1 MPMNK
6 KRTVRYIFVLIL
18 LTIIFTPLHIHCD
31 TIACDHCQN
40 TITYDPNNIVCEGQ
54 FITCDVCKNSTFV
67 LGNKHDYFVDSETPA
82 TCQDEGTVVELCRYC
97 QHRKQTNTPK
107 INHTW
112 NNIGTTQATCTSAG
126 IKQEECTQCG
136 QFRNSPIPEL
146 GHDFVETV
154 IKNPTCSENGLTR
167 KACTRCNESSD
178 ITTNALGHNLSNW
191 KTTKEP
197 TCTSSGEE
205 TRMCTRCNS
214 LETRALNSLGHSFTN
229 WNTSKSATC
238 TAQGEETR
246 TCTRCN
252 NKETRAI
259 NELGHNYTNWKITKK
274 VTCIEDGKEIR
285 TCSRCN
291 KEENKTIKALNHDFS
306 GWKVINEPT
315 CIDDGKEIRTCL
327 RCNKEEGNSI
337 KALGHEMT
345 NMELKKEP
353 TCIDKGYKQALC
365 KRCNKEVKE
374 DINPL
379 GHNYL
384 EFVVIKEPSL
394 NQKGYKEKKCTR
406 CNNIL
411 REEIPALTFKEYAK
425 EHPAT
430 VALTSVAIVGV
441 STASIYFFLTKKV
454 AKAGVKVVGKS
465 LVARTSRQL
474 LRELEIKTIDLIA
487 TENEYS
493 KSLSEKLKKM
503 PMIKFNFDD
512 FDNYQELIE
521 EHDPDLIIYE
531 LSNTNIN
538 ELNEFEDVKVLVI
551 GLKEIIDKHIDELNQ
566 LKKDKI
572 IANYSTYDKNTTTTI
587 LLPLYKPE
595 LDIDNSLEG
604 LSLVLSVFG
613 LEWAANILDLL
624 SSGKEIHDIVKEG
637 NPDSVDK
644 LTVLADACA
653 IFGIDGEI
661 FENIASYLEKIKQ
674 GKRKLDEN
682 LSEE

>member
-1 MPMNK
+1 MNK
-6 KRTVRYIFVLIL
+6 KRTVRYIFVLTL
-18 LTIIFTPLHIHCD
+18 LTIIFTPLHIHGD
-31 TIACDHCQN
+31 TINCDRCQN
-40 TITYDPNNIVCEGQ
+40 TITYDPDNIVCEGQ
-54 FITCDVCKNSTFV
+54 FITCDVCQKSTFV
-67 LGNKHDYFVDSETPA
+67 PGNKHDYFVDSETPA
-82 TCQDEGTVVELCRYC
+82 TCQDEGAIVELCRYC
-97 QHRKQTNTPK
+97 QHRKQTSTPK

-126 IKQEECTQCG
+126 IKQEECAQCG
-136 QFRNSPIPEL
+136 QIRNSPIPEL
-146 GHDFVETV
+146 GHNFSETV
-154 IKNPTCSENGLTR
+154 IKNPTCTENGLTR
-167 KACTRCNESSD
+167 KTCTRCNESSD
-178 ITTNALGHNLSNW
+178 ITINALGHNFGNW
-191 KTTKEP
+191 KTTK
-197 TCTSSGEE
+197 
-205 TRMCTRCNS
+205 
-214 LETRALNSLGHSFTN
+214 
-229 WNTSKSATC
+229 
-238 TAQGEETR
+238 
-246 TCTRCN
+246 
-252 NKETRAI
+252 
-259 NELGHNYTNWKITKK
+259 K
-274 VTCIEDGKEIR
+274 VTCTDNGKEIR

-291 KEENKTIKALNHDFS
+291 KEEIKTIKALNHNFS
-306 GWKVINEPT
+306 EWKLINEPT

-345 NMELKKEP
+345 NMELMKEP
-353 TCIDKGYKQALC
+353 TCIEKGYKQALC

-374 DINPL
+374 DIKPL
-379 GHNYL
+379 GHNFS

-394 NQKGYKEKKCTR
+394 NQKGYKEKKCIR
-406 CNNIL
+406 CNDIL

-430 VALTSVAIVGV
+430 VALTSIAIVGV

-474 LRELEIKTIDLIA
+474 LRELEIKAIDLIA

-493 KSLSEKLKKM
+493 KSLSETLKKM
-503 PMIKFNFDD
+503 PMIKFNFDNIN
-512 FDNYQELIE
+512 NYQESIE
-521 EHDPDLIIYE
+521 EHDPDLIIFE
-531 LSNTNIN
+531 LSGTNIN
-538 ELNEFEDVKVLVI
+538 ELNEFEDVKVLVV
-551 GLKEIIDKHIDELNQ
+551 GLKEIIDKHNDELNQ
-566 LKKDKI
+566 LKKDKTI
-572 IANYSTYDKNTTTTI
+572 VNYTTYDKNMTTTI

-604 LSLVLSVFG
+604 LGLVLSVFG

-637 NPDSVDK
+637 DPDSVDK
-644 LTVLADACA
+644 LTVLADACS

-682 LSEE
+682 LSDE

>member
-1 MPMNK
+1 MKGQYRKETPMNK
-6 KRTVRYIFVLIL
+6 KRTVRYLFVLIL
-18 LTIIFTPLHIHCD
+18 LTIIFTPLHIHGD
-31 TIACDHCQN
+31 TINCDRCQN
-40 TITYDPNNIVCEGQ
+40 TITYDPDNIVCEGQ
-54 FITCDVCKNSTFV
+54 FITCDVCQTSTYV
-67 LGNKHDYFVDSETPA
+67 PGNKHDYHIQSETPA
-82 TCQDEGTVVELCRYC
+82 TCQDEGTIVELCRYC
-97 QHRKQTNTPK
+97 QQRKQTNTPK

-126 IKQEECTQCG
+126 IKQEECAQCG
-136 QFRNSPIPEL
+136 QIRNSPIPEL
-146 GHDFVETV
+146 GHNFSETV
-154 IKNPTCSENGLTR
+154 IKNPTCTENGLTR
-167 KACTRCNESSD
+167 KTCTRCNESSD
-178 ITTNALGHNLSNW
+178 ITINALGHNFSKW
-191 KTTKEP
+191 KT
-197 TCTSSGEE
+197 
-205 TRMCTRCNS
+205 
-214 LETRALNSLGHSFTN
+214 
-229 WNTSKSATC
+229 
-238 TAQGEETR
+238 
-246 TCTRCN
+246 
-252 NKETRAI
+252 
-259 NELGHNYTNWKITKK
+259 TKK
-274 VTCIEDGKEIR
+274 VTCTDNGKEIR

-291 KEENKTIKALNHDFS
+291 KEEIKTIKALNHNFS
-306 GWKVINEPT
+306 EWKLINEPT

-345 NMELKKEP
+345 NMELMKEP
-353 TCIDKGYKQALC
+353 TCIEKGYKQALC

-374 DINPL
+374 DIKPL
-379 GHNYL
+379 GHNFS

-394 NQKGYKEKKCTR
+394 NQKGYKEKKCIR
-406 CNNIL
+406 CNDIL

-430 VALTSVAIVGV
+430 VALTSIAIVGV

-474 LRELEIKTIDLIA
+474 LRELEIKTIDFIA

-493 KSLSEKLKKM
+493 KSLSETLKKM
-503 PMIKFNFDD
+503 PMIKFNFDNI
-512 FDNYQELIE
+512 DNYQELIE
-521 EHDPDLIIYE
+521 EHDPDLIIFE
-531 LSNTNIN
+531 LSGTNIN
-538 ELNEFEDVKVLVI
+538 ELNEFEDVKVLVV
-551 GLKEIIDKHIDELNQ
+551 GLKEIIDKHIDKLNQ
-566 LKKDKI
+566 LKKDKTI
-572 IANYSTYDKNTTTTI
+572 VNYTTYDKNMTTTI

-637 NPDSVDK
+637 DPDSVDK

-653 IFGIDGEI
+653 IFGIDGEV
-661 FENIASYLEKIKQ
+661 FESIASYLEKIKQ

-682 LSEE
+682 LSDE

>member
-1 MPMNK
+1 MNAFKLRFFIIKMKEQYRKETPMNK
-6 KRTVRYIFVLIL
+6 KRTVICLFVLTL
-18 LTIIFTPLHIHCD
+18 LTIAFTPLHIHGD
-31 TIACDHCQN
+31 TITCDNCQN
-40 TITYDPNNIVCEGQ
+40 TITYDPDNIVCEGQ
-54 FITCDVCKNSTFV
+54 FITCDVCQTSTYV
-67 LGNKHDYFVDSETPA
+67 PGNKHDYHIQSETPA

-112 NNIGTTQATCTSAG
+112 NNIGTTQPTCTVAG
-126 IKQEECTQCG
+126 IKQEECAQCG
-136 QFRNSPIPEL
+136 QIRNSPIPEL
-146 GHDFVETV
+146 GHNFSETV
-154 IKNPTCSENGLTR
+154 IKNPTCTENGLTQ
-167 KACTRCNESSD
+167 KACTRCNESSN
-178 ITTNALGHNLSNW
+178 ITTNALGHNFTNW
-191 KTTKEP
+191 KT
-197 TCTSSGEE
+197 
-205 TRMCTRCNS
+205 
-214 LETRALNSLGHSFTN
+214 
-229 WNTSKSATC
+229 
-238 TAQGEETR
+238 
-246 TCTRCN
+246 
-252 NKETRAI
+252 I
-259 NELGHNYTNWKITKK
+259 KK
-274 VTCIEDGKEIR
+274 VTCTEDGKDSR
-285 TCSRCN
+285 ACTRCN
-291 KEENKTIKALNHDFS
+291 KEETKTVKALNHNFS
-306 GWKVINEPT
+306 EWKIINEPT

-327 RCNKEEGNSI
+327 RCNKEENNSI

-365 KRCNKEVKE
+365 KRCNKEVSE
-374 DINPL
+374 DIKPL
-379 GHNYL
+379 GHNFS

-394 NQKGYKEKKCTR
+394 NQKGYKEKKCIR
-406 CNNIL
+406 CKDIL

-425 EHPAT
+425 EHPAI
-430 VALTSVAIVGV
+430 VALTSIAIIGV

-474 LRELEIKTIDLIA
+474 LKELEIKTIDLIA

-493 KSLSEKLKKM
+493 KSLSETLKKM
-503 PMIKFNFDD
+503 PMIKFNFDNIE
-512 FDNYQELIE
+512 NYQELIE
-521 EHDPDLIIYE
+521 EQDPDLIIFE

-538 ELNEFEDVKVLVI
+538 KLNEFEDVKVLVI

-566 LKKDKI
+566 LKKDKTI
-572 IANYSTYDKNTTTTI
+572 VNYTTYDKNMAATI

-604 LSLVLSVFG
+604 LSLVLSAFG

-637 NPDSVDK
+637 DPDSVDK

-653 IFGIDGEI
+653 IFGIDGEV
-661 FENIASYLEKIKQ
+661 FESIASYLEKIKQ

-682 LSEE
+682 LSDE

>member
-1 MPMNK
+1 MNK
-6 KRTVRYIFVLIL
+6 KRTVICLFVLTL
-18 LTIIFTPLHIHCD
+18 LTIIFTPLHIHGD
-31 TIACDHCQN
+31 TINCDHCQN
-40 TITYDPNNIVCEGQ
+40 TITYNPDNIVCEGQ
-54 FITCDVCKNSTFV
+54 FITCDVCQKSTYV
-67 LGNKHDYFVDSETPA
+67 PGNKHDYHIQSETPA

-107 INHTW
+107 IDHTW
-112 NNIGTTQATCTSAG
+112 NDIGTTQATCTSAG
-126 IKQEECTQCG
+126 IKQEECAQCG

-146 GHDFVETV
+146 GHNFSETV
-154 IKNPTCSENGLTR
+154 IKNPTCTENGLTR

-178 ITTNALGHNLSNW
+178 ITINALGHNFSNW
-191 KTTKEP
+191 KTTK
-197 TCTSSGEE
+197 
-205 TRMCTRCNS
+205 
-214 LETRALNSLGHSFTN
+214 
-229 WNTSKSATC
+229 
-238 TAQGEETR
+238 
-246 TCTRCN
+246 
-252 NKETRAI
+252 
-259 NELGHNYTNWKITKK
+259 K
-274 VTCIEDGKEIR
+274 VTCTDNGKEIR

-291 KEENKTIKALNHDFS
+291 KEENKTIKALNHDF
-306 GWKVINEPT
+306 GEWKIINEPT
-315 CIDDGKEIRTCL
+315 CTDDGKEIRTCL
-327 RCNKEEGNSI
+327 RCNKEEDNSI

-353 TCIDKGYKQALC
+353 TCIEKGYKQALC

-374 DINPL
+374 DIKPL
-379 GHNYL
+379 GHNFS

-394 NQKGYKEKKCTR
+394 NQKGYKEKKCIR
-406 CNNIL
+406 CNDIL
-411 REEIPALTFKEYAK
+411 REEIPALTFKEYTK

-430 VALTSVAIVGV
+430 VALTSIAIVGV

-474 LRELEIKTIDLIA
+474 LKELEIKTIDLIA

-493 KSLSEKLKKM
+493 KSLSETLKKM
-503 PMIKFNFDD
+503 PMIKFNFDNIN
-512 FDNYQELIE
+512 NYQESIE
-521 EHDPDLIIYE
+521 EHDPDLIIFE
-531 LSNTNIN
+531 LSNTNIVVI
-538 ELNEFEDVKVLVI
+538 NEFEDVKVLVI
-551 GLKEIIDKHIDELNQ
+551 GLKEIIDKHIDKLNQ
-566 LKKDKI
+566 LKKDKTI
-572 IANYSTYDKNTTTTI
+572 VNYTTYDKNMTATI

-637 NPDSVDK
+637 DPDSVDK
-644 LTVLADACA
+644 LTVLADACS

-661 FENIASYLEKIKQ
+661 FESIASYLEKIKQ

-682 LSEE
+682 LSNQ

>member
-1 MPMNK
+1 MNK

-18 LTIIFTPLHIHCD
+18 LTIIFTPLHIHGD
-31 TIACDHCQN
+31 TINCDHCQN
-40 TITYDPNNIVCEGQ
+40 TITYNPDNIVCEGQ
-54 FITCDVCKNSTFV
+54 FITCDVCQKSTYV
-67 LGNKHDYFVDSETPA
+67 PGNKHDYHIQSETPA

-112 NNIGTTQATCTSAG
+112 TDIGTTQATCTSAG

-146 GHDFVETV
+146 GHNFSETV
-154 IKNPTCSENGLTR
+154 IKNPTCTENGLTR
-167 KACTRCNESSD
+167 KTCTRCNESSD
-178 ITTNALGHNLSNW
+178 ITINALGHNFGNW
-191 KTTKEP
+191 KTTK
-197 TCTSSGEE
+197 
-205 TRMCTRCNS
+205 
-214 LETRALNSLGHSFTN
+214 
-229 WNTSKSATC
+229 
-238 TAQGEETR
+238 
-246 TCTRCN
+246 
-252 NKETRAI
+252 
-259 NELGHNYTNWKITKK
+259 K
-274 VTCIEDGKEIR
+274 VTCTD
-285 TCSRCN
+285 N
-291 KEENKTIKALNHDFS
+291 
-306 GWKVINEPT
+306 
-315 CIDDGKEIRTCL
+315 GKEIRTCL

-345 NMELKKEP
+345 NMELMKEP
-353 TCIDKGYKQALC
+353 TCIEKGYKQALC

-374 DINPL
+374 DIKPL
-379 GHNYL
+379 GHNYS

-394 NQKGYKEKKCTR
+394 NQKGYKEKKCIR
-406 CNNIL
+406 CNDIL
-411 REEIPALTFKEYAK
+411 REEIPALTFKEYTK

-430 VALTSVAIVGV
+430 VALTSIAIVGV

-493 KSLSEKLKKM
+493 KSLSETLKKM
-503 PMIKFNFDD
+503 PMIKFNFDNIN
-512 FDNYQELIE
+512 NYQESIE
-521 EHDPDLIIYE
+521 EHDPDLIIFE
-531 LSNTNIN
+531 LSSTNIN
-538 ELNEFEDVKVLVI
+538 ELNEFEDVKVLVVS
-551 GLKEIIDKHIDELNQ
+551 LKEIIDKHNDELNQ
-566 LKKDKI
+566 LKKDKTI
-572 IANYSTYDKNTTTTI
+572 VNYTIYDKNMTTTI

-637 NPDSVDK
+637 DPDSVDK
-644 LTVLADACA
+644 LTVLADACS

-682 LSEE
+682 LSNQ

>member
-1 MPMNK
+1 MNK

-18 LTIIFTPLHIHCD
+18 LSIIFTPLHIHGD
-31 TIACDHCQN
+31 TITCDNCQN
-40 TITYDPNNIVCEGQ
+40 TIHYNPNNIVCEGQ
-54 FITCDVCKNSTFV
+54 FITCDVCQKSTYV
-67 LGNKHDYFVDSETPA
+67 PGNKHDYHIQSETPA

-112 NNIGTTQATCTSAG
+112 NDIGTTQATCTAAG
-126 IKQEECTQCG
+126 IKQEECAQCG
-136 QFRNSPIPEL
+136 QIRNSPIPEL
-146 GHDFVETV
+146 GHIFSETV
-154 IKNPTCSENGLTR
+154 IKNPTCTENGLTQ
-167 KACTRCNESSD
+167 KACTRCNESSN
-178 ITTNALGHNLSNW
+178 ITTNALGHNFTNW
-191 KTTKEP
+191 KTIKKV
-197 TCTSSGEE
+197 TCTEDGKDS
-205 TRMCTRCNS
+205 RACTRCNK
-214 LETRALNSLGHSFTN
+214 EENKTVKALNHDFSE
-229 WNTSKSATC
+229 WKI
-238 TAQGEETR
+238 
-246 TCTRCN
+246 
-252 NKETRAI
+252 I
-259 NELGHNYTNWKITKK
+259 NEP
-274 VTCIEDGKEIR
+274 TCIDDGKEIR

-291 KEENKTIKALNHDFS
+291 KEEN
-306 GWKVINEPT
+306 
-315 CIDDGKEIRTCL
+315 
-327 RCNKEEGNSI
+327 NSI

-365 KRCNKEVKE
+365 KRCNKEVSE
-374 DINPL
+374 DIKPL
-379 GHNYL
+379 DHNFS

-394 NQKGYKEKKCTR
+394 NQKGYKEKKCIR
-406 CNNIL
+406 CKDIL

-425 EHPAT
+425 EHPAI
-430 VALTSVAIVGV
+430 VALTSIAIIGV

-474 LRELEIKTIDLIA
+474 LKELEIKTIDLIA

-493 KSLSEKLKKM
+493 KSLSETLKKM
-503 PMIKFNFDD
+503 PMIKFNFDNIE
-512 FDNYQELIE
+512 NYQELIE
-521 EHDPDLIIYE
+521 EHDHDLIIFE
-531 LSNTNIN
+531 LSNTNIVVI
-538 ELNEFEDVKVLVI
+538 NEFEDVKVLVI

-566 LKKDKI
+566 LKKDKTI
-572 IANYSTYDKNTTTTI
+572 VNYTTYDKNMAATI

-604 LSLVLSVFG
+604 LNLVLSVFG

-637 NPDSVDK
+637 DPDSVDK

-653 IFGIDGEI
+653 IFGIDGEV
-661 FENIASYLEKIKQ
+661 FESIASYLEKIKQ

-682 LSEE
+682 LSDE

>member
-1 MPMNK
+1 MNK

-18 LTIIFTPLHIHCD
+18 LTIIFTPLHIHGD
-31 TIACDHCQN
+31 TITCDHCQN
-40 TITYDPNNIVCEGQ
+40 TITYNPDNIVCEGQ
-54 FITCDVCKNSTFV
+54 FITCDVCQKSTYV
-67 LGNKHDYFVDSETPA
+67 PGNKHDYHIQSETPA

-112 NNIGTTQATCTSAG
+112 TDIGTTKATCTSAG

-146 GHDFVETV
+146 GHNFTETIV
-154 IKNPTCSENGLTR
+154 KNPTCTENGLTR

-191 KTTKEP
+191 ETTKEP
-197 TCTSSGEE
+197 TCTSS
-205 TRMCTRCNS
+205 
-214 LETRALNSLGHSFTN
+214 
-229 WNTSKSATC
+229 
-238 TAQGEETR
+238 GEETR

-252 NKETRAI
+252 NKETRTI
-259 NELGHNYTNWKITKK
+259 NELGHNYTSWKITKK
-274 VTCIEDGKEIR
+274 VTCTDNGKEIR
-285 TCSRCN
+285 TCTRCN
-291 KEENKTIKALNHDFS
+291 KEETKTTKALNHDFS
-306 GWKVINEPT
+306 EWKIINEPT
-315 CIDDGKEIRTCL
+315 CIDDGEEIRTCT

-353 TCIDKGYKQALC
+353 TCIEKGYKQALC

-374 DINPL
+374 DINSL
-379 GHNYL
+379 GHNYS
-384 EFVVIKEPSL
+384 EFVVIKEASL
-394 NQKGYKEKKCTR
+394 GQKGYKEKKCIR
-406 CNNIL
+406 CNDIL

-454 AKAGVKVVGKS
+454 AKTGVKVVGKS

-503 PMIKFNFDD
+503 PMIKFNFDNI
-512 FDNYQELIE
+512 DNYQELIE
-521 EHDPDLIIYE
+521 EHGPDLIIFE
-531 LSNTNIN
+531 LSDTNIN
-538 ELNEFEDVKVLVI
+538 ELNEFEDVKVLVV
-551 GLKEIIDKHIDELNQ
+551 GLKEIIDKHNDELNQ

-572 IANYSTYDKNTTTTI
+572 IVNYSTYDKNMTTTI

-637 NPDSVDK
+637 DPDSVDK

-653 IFGIDGEI
+653 IFGIDGEV
-661 FENIASYLEKIKQ
+661 FESIASYLEKIKQ

-682 LSEE
+682 LSDE

>member
-1 MPMNK
+1 MNK
-6 KRTVRYIFVLIL
+6 KRTVICLFVLTL
-18 LTIIFTPLHIHCD
+18 LTITFTPLHIHGD
-31 TIACDHCQN
+31 TITCDHCQN
-40 TITYDPNNIVCEGQ
+40 TITYNPDNIVCEGQ
-54 FITCDVCKNSTFV
+54 FITCDVCQKSTYV
-67 LGNKHDYFVDSETPA
+67 PGNKHDYHIQSETPA

-112 NNIGTTQATCTSAG
+112 NNIGTTQPTCTLAG
-126 IKQEECTQCG
+126 IKQEECAQCG

-146 GHDFVETV
+146 GHNFSETV
-154 IKNPTCSENGLTR
+154 IKNPTCTENGLTQ

-178 ITTNALGHNLSNW
+178 ITTNALGHNFSNW
-191 KTTKEP
+191 KTTK
-197 TCTSSGEE
+197 
-205 TRMCTRCNS
+205 
-214 LETRALNSLGHSFTN
+214 
-229 WNTSKSATC
+229 
-238 TAQGEETR
+238 
-246 TCTRCN
+246 
-252 NKETRAI
+252 
-259 NELGHNYTNWKITKK
+259 K
-274 VTCIEDGKEIR
+274 VTCTDNGKEIR
-285 TCSRCN
+285 ICSRCN

-306 GWKVINEPT
+306 EWKIINEPT
-315 CIDDGKEIRTCL
+315 CTDDGKEIRTCL
-327 RCNKEEGNSI
+327 RCNKEEDNSI

-365 KRCNKEVKE
+365 KRCNKEVSE

-379 GHNYL
+379 GHNFS

-394 NQKGYKEKKCTR
+394 NQKGYKEKKCIR
-406 CNNIL
+406 CNDIL

-425 EHPAT
+425 ENPAT
-430 VALTSVAIVGV
+430 VALTSIAIVGV

-474 LRELEIKTIDLIA
+474 LRELEIKTIDFIA

-493 KSLSEKLKKM
+493 KSLSETLKKM
-503 PMIKFNFDD
+503 PMIKFNFDSI
-512 FDNYQELIE
+512 DNYQELIE
-521 EHDPDLIIYE
+521 EHDPDLIIFE
-531 LSNTNIN
+531 LSDTNIN
-538 ELNEFEDVKVLVI
+538 ELNEFEDIKVLVI
-551 GLKEIIDKHIDELNQ
+551 GLKETIDKHIDELNQ
-566 LKKDKI
+566 LKKDKTI
-572 IANYSTYDKNTTTTI
+572 VNYTTYDKNMTTTI

-637 NPDSVDK
+637 DPDSVDK

>member
-1 MPMNK
+1 MNK
-6 KRTVRYIFVLIL
+6 KRTVRYIFVLTL
-18 LTIIFTPLHIHCD
+18 LTIIFTPLHIHGD
-31 TIACDHCQN
+31 TINCDRCQN
-40 TITYDPNNIVCEGQ
+40 TITYDPDNIVCEGQ
-54 FITCDVCKNSTFV
+54 FITCDVCQKSTFV
-67 LGNKHDYFVDSETPA
+67 PGNKHDYFVDSETPA
-82 TCQDEGTVVELCRYC
+82 TCQDEGAIVELCRYC
-97 QHRKQTNTPK
+97 QHRKQTSTPK

-126 IKQEECTQCG
+126 IKQEECAQCG
-136 QFRNSPIPEL
+136 QIRNSPIPEL
-146 GHDFVETV
+146 GHNFSETV
-154 IKNPTCSENGLTR
+154 IKNPTCTENGLTR
-167 KACTRCNESSD
+167 KTCTRCNESSD
-178 ITTNALGHNLSNW
+178 ITINALGHNFGNW
-191 KTTKEP
+191 KTTK
-197 TCTSSGEE
+197 
-205 TRMCTRCNS
+205 
-214 LETRALNSLGHSFTN
+214 
-229 WNTSKSATC
+229 
-238 TAQGEETR
+238 
-246 TCTRCN
+246 
-252 NKETRAI
+252 
-259 NELGHNYTNWKITKK
+259 K
-274 VTCIEDGKEIR
+274 VTCTDNGKEIR

-291 KEENKTIKALNHDFS
+291 KEEIKTIKALNHNFS
-306 GWKVINEPT
+306 EWKLINEPT

-353 TCIDKGYKQALC
+353 TCIEKGYKQALC

-374 DINPL
+374 DIKPL
-379 GHNYL
+379 GHNFS

-394 NQKGYKEKKCTR
+394 NQKGYKEKRCIR

-411 REEIPALTFKEYAK
+411 REEIPALTFIEYAK
-425 EHPAT
+425 ENPTT
-430 VALTSVAIVGV
+430 VALTSIAIIGV
-441 STASIYFFLTKKV
+441 STASIYFFITKKA
-454 AKAGVKVVGKS
+454 AKTGVKLIGKS
-465 LVARTSRQL
+465 LVAKTSRQL
-474 LRELEIKTIDLIA
+474 LKELEIKTIDLIA

-493 KSLSEKLKKM
+493 KSLSETLKKM
-503 PMIKFNFDD
+503 PMIKFNFDNIE
-512 FDNYQELIE
+512 NYQELIE
-521 EHDPDLIIYE
+521 EQNPDLIIFE

-538 ELNEFEDVKVLVI
+538 KLNEFEDIKVLVI
-551 GLKEIIDKHIDELNQ
+551 GSNAIIDNHINELIQ
-566 LKKDKI
+566 LKKDKTI
-572 IANYSTYDKNTTTTI
+572 VNYTTYDKNITTTI

-637 NPDSVDK
+637 DPDSVDK
-644 LTVLADACA
+644 LTVLADACS

>member
-1 MPMNK
+1 MNK
-6 KRTVRYIFVLIL
+6 KRTVRYIFVLTL
-18 LTIIFTPLHIHCD
+18 LTIIFTPLHIHGD
-31 TIACDHCQN
+31 TINCDRCQN
-40 TITYDPNNIVCEGQ
+40 TITYDPDNIVCEGQ
-54 FITCDVCKNSTFV
+54 FITCDVCQKSTFV
-67 LGNKHDYFVDSETPA
+67 PGNKHDYFVDSETPA
-82 TCQDEGTVVELCRYC
+82 TCQDEGAIVELCRYC
-97 QHRKQTNTPK
+97 QHRKQTSTPK

-126 IKQEECTQCG
+126 IKQEECAQCG
-136 QFRNSPIPEL
+136 QIRNSPIPEL
-146 GHDFVETV
+146 GHNFSETV
-154 IKNPTCSENGLTR
+154 IKNPTCTENGLTR
-167 KACTRCNESSD
+167 KTCTRCNESSD
-178 ITTNALGHNLSNW
+178 ITINALGHNFGNW
-191 KTTKEP
+191 KTTK
-197 TCTSSGEE
+197 
-205 TRMCTRCNS
+205 
-214 LETRALNSLGHSFTN
+214 
-229 WNTSKSATC
+229 
-238 TAQGEETR
+238 
-246 TCTRCN
+246 
-252 NKETRAI
+252 
-259 NELGHNYTNWKITKK
+259 K
-274 VTCIEDGKEIR
+274 VTCTDNGKEIR

-291 KEENKTIKALNHDFS
+291 KEEIKTIKALNHNFS
-306 GWKVINEPT
+306 EWKLINEPT

-353 TCIDKGYKQALC
+353 TCIEKGYKQALC

-374 DINPL
+374 DIKPL
-379 GHNYL
+379 GHNFS

-394 NQKGYKEKKCTR
+394 NQKGYKEKKCIR
-406 CNNIL
+406 CNDIL

-430 VALTSVAIVGV
+430 VALTSIAIVGV

-454 AKAGVKVVGKS
+454 AKTGVKVVGKS

-474 LRELEIKTIDLIA
+474 LRELEIKTIDFIA

-493 KSLSEKLKKM
+493 KSLSETLKKM
-503 PMIKFNFDD
+503 PMIKFNFDNI
-512 FDNYQELIE
+512 DNYQELIE
-521 EHDPDLIIYE
+521 EHDPDLIIFE
-531 LSNTNIN
+531 LSGTNIN
-538 ELNEFEDVKVLVI
+538 ELDEFEDVKVLVV
-551 GLKEIIDKHIDELNQ
+551 GLKEIIDKHIDKLNQ
-566 LKKDKI
+566 LKKDKTI
-572 IANYSTYDKNTTTTI
+572 VNYTTYDKNITTTI

-595 LDIDNSLEG
+595 FDIDNSLEG

-637 NPDSVDK
+637 DPDSVDK
-644 LTVLADACA
+644 LTILADACA

-682 LSEE
+682 LSDE

>member
-1 MPMNK
+1 MNK
-6 KRTVRYIFVLIL
+6 KRTVRYLFVLIL
-18 LTIIFTPLHIHCD
+18 LTITFTPLHIHGD
-31 TIACDHCQN
+31 TIACNHCQN
-40 TITYDPNNIVCEGQ
+40 TITYDPDNIVCEGQ
-54 FITCDVCKNSTFV
+54 FITCDVCQKSTYV
-67 LGNKHDYFVDSETPA
+67 PGNKHDYHIQSETPA

-112 NNIGTTQATCTSAG
+112 TDIGTTQATCTSAG

-146 GHDFVETV
+146 GHNFTETIV
-154 IKNPTCSENGLTR
+154 KNPTCTENGLTQ

-191 KTTKEP
+191 KTSKEP
-197 TCTSSGEE
+197 TCTSNGEE
-205 TRMCTRCNS
+205 TRVCTRCNS
-214 LETRALNSLGHSFTN
+214 QETRAINSLGHSFTN
-229 WNTSKSATC
+229 WNTSKPATC
-238 TAQGEETR
+238 TTQGEETR
-246 TCTRCN
+246 TCT
-252 NKETRAI
+252 
-259 NELGHNYTNWKITKK
+259 
-274 VTCIEDGKEIR
+274 
-285 TCSRCN
+285 
-291 KEENKTIKALNHDFS
+291 
-306 GWKVINEPT
+306 
-315 CIDDGKEIRTCL
+315 

-425 EHPAT
+425 ENPAT
-430 VALTSVAIVGV
+430 VALTSIAIVGV

-493 KSLSEKLKKM
+493 KSLSETLKKM
-503 PMIKFNFDD
+503 PMIKFNFDNIN
-512 FDNYQELIE
+512 NYQESIE
-521 EHDPDLIIYE
+521 EHDPDLIIFE
-531 LSNTNIN
+531 LSGTNIN
-538 ELNEFEDVKVLVI
+538 ELNEFEDVKVLVV

-566 LKKDKI
+566 LKKDKTI
-572 IANYSTYDKNTTTTI
+572 VNYTTYDKNMTTAI

-604 LSLVLSVFG
+604 LSLVLSAFG

-637 NPDSVDK
+637 DPDSVDK
-644 LTVLADACA
+644 LTVLADACS
-653 IFGIDGEI
+653 IFGIDGEV

>member
-1 MPMNK
+1 MNK
-6 KRTVRYIFVLIL
+6 KRTVRYLFVLIL
-18 LTIIFTPLHIHCD
+18 LAITFTPLHIHGD
-31 TIACDHCQN
+31 TIACNHCQN
-40 TITYDPNNIVCEGQ
+40 TITYDPDNIVCEGQ
-54 FITCDVCKNSTFV
+54 FITCDVCQKSTYV
-67 LGNKHDYFVDSETPA
+67 PGNKHDYHIQSETPA

-97 QHRKQTNTPK
+97 QHRKQTSTPK

-112 NNIGTTQATCTSAG
+112 NNIGTTQPTCTAAG
-126 IKQEECTQCG
+126 IKQEECAQCG
-136 QFRNSPIPEL
+136 QFRNSSIPEL
-146 GHDFVETV
+146 GHNFSETV
-154 IKNPTCSENGLTR
+154 IKNPTCTENGLTQ

-178 ITTNALGHNLSNW
+178 ITINALGHNFSNW
-191 KTTKEP
+191 KTTK
-197 TCTSSGEE
+197 
-205 TRMCTRCNS
+205 
-214 LETRALNSLGHSFTN
+214 
-229 WNTSKSATC
+229 
-238 TAQGEETR
+238 
-246 TCTRCN
+246 
-252 NKETRAI
+252 
-259 NELGHNYTNWKITKK
+259 K
-274 VTCIEDGKEIR
+274 VTCTDNGKEIR

-306 GWKVINEPT
+306 EWKVINEPT
-315 CIDDGKEIRTCL
+315 CIDDGKEIRTCS
-327 RCNKEEGNSI
+327 RCNKEEDNFI

-353 TCIDKGYKQALC
+353 TCIEKGYKQALC

-374 DINPL
+374 DIKPL
-379 GHNYL
+379 GHNFS

-394 NQKGYKEKKCTR
+394 NQKGYKEKKCIR
-406 CNNIL
+406 CNDIL
-411 REEIPALTFKEYAK
+411 REEIPVLTFKEYAK

-430 VALTSVAIVGV
+430 VALTSIAIVGV

-454 AKAGVKVVGKS
+454 AKTGVKVVGKS

-474 LRELEIKTIDLIA
+474 LRELEIKTIDFIA

-493 KSLSEKLKKM
+493 KSLSETLKKM
-503 PMIKFNFDD
+503 PMIKFNFDSI
-512 FDNYQELIE
+512 DNYQELIE
-521 EHDPDLIIYE
+521 EHDPDLIIFE
-531 LSNTNIN
+531 LSNTNIVVI
-538 ELNEFEDVKVLVI
+538 NEFEDVKVLVV
-551 GLKEIIDKHIDELNQ
+551 GLKEIIDKHNDELDQ
-566 LKKDKI
+566 LKKDKTI
-572 IANYSTYDKNTTTTI
+572 VNYTTYDKNMTTTI

-637 NPDSVDK
+637 DPDSVDK
-644 LTVLADACA
+644 LTVLADACS
-653 IFGIDGEI
+653 IFGIDGEV

>member
-1 MPMNK
+1 MNK
-6 KRTVRYIFVLIL
+6 KRTVRYIFVLTL
-18 LTIIFTPLHIHCD
+18 LTIIFTPLHIHGD
-31 TIACDHCQN
+31 TINCDRCQN
-40 TITYDPNNIVCEGQ
+40 TITYDPDNIVCEGQ
-54 FITCDVCKNSTFV
+54 FITCDVCQKSTFV
-67 LGNKHDYFVDSETPA
+67 PGNKHDYFVDSETPA
-82 TCQDEGTVVELCRYC
+82 TCQDEGAIVELCRYC
-97 QHRKQTNTPK
+97 QHRKQTSTPK

-126 IKQEECTQCG
+126 IKQEECAQCG
-136 QFRNSPIPEL
+136 QIRNSPIPEL
-146 GHDFVETV
+146 GHNFSETV
-154 IKNPTCSENGLTR
+154 IKNPTCTENGLTR
-167 KACTRCNESSD
+167 KTCTRCNESSD
-178 ITTNALGHNLSNW
+178 ITINALGHNFGNW
-191 KTTKEP
+191 KTTK
-197 TCTSSGEE
+197 
-205 TRMCTRCNS
+205 
-214 LETRALNSLGHSFTN
+214 
-229 WNTSKSATC
+229 
-238 TAQGEETR
+238 
-246 TCTRCN
+246 
-252 NKETRAI
+252 
-259 NELGHNYTNWKITKK
+259 K
-274 VTCIEDGKEIR
+274 VTCTDNGKEIR

-291 KEENKTIKALNHDFS
+291 KEEIKTIKALNHNFS
-306 GWKVINEPT
+306 EWKLINEPT

-345 NMELKKEP
+345 NMELMKEP
-353 TCIDKGYKQALC
+353 TCIEKGYKQALC

-374 DINPL
+374 DIKPL
-379 GHNYL
+379 GHNFS

-394 NQKGYKEKKCTR
+394 NQKGYKEKKCIR
-406 CNNIL
+406 CNDIL
-411 REEIPALTFKEYAK
+411 REEIPALTFKEYTK

-430 VALTSVAIVGV
+430 VALTSIAIVGV

-454 AKAGVKVVGKS
+454 AKTGVKVVGKS

-493 KSLSEKLKKM
+493 KSLSETLKKM
-503 PMIKFNFDD
+503 PMIKFNFDNI
-512 FDNYQELIE
+512 DNYQESIE
-521 EHDPDLIIYE
+521 EHDPDLIIFE
-531 LSNTNIN
+531 LSSTNIN
-538 ELNEFEDVKVLVI
+538 ELNEFEDVKVLVVS
-551 GLKEIIDKHIDELNQ
+551 LKEIIDKHNDELNQ
-566 LKKDKI
+566 LKKDKTI
-572 IANYSTYDKNTTTTI
+572 VNYTTYDKNMTTTI

-637 NPDSVDK
+637 DPDSVDK
-644 LTVLADACA
+644 LTVLADACS

-682 LSEE
+682 LSNQ

>member
-1 MPMNK
+1 MNK
-6 KRTVRYIFVLIL
+6 KRTVICLFVLTL
-18 LTIIFTPLHIHCD
+18 LTIIFTPLHIHGD
-31 TIACDHCQN
+31 TITCDNCQN
-40 TITYDPNNIVCEGQ
+40 TIHYNPNNIVCEGQ
-54 FITCDVCKNSTFV
+54 FITCDVCQKSTYV
-67 LGNKHDYFVDSETPA
+67 PGNKHDYHIQSETPA

-112 NNIGTTQATCTSAG
+112 NDIGTTQATCTAAG
-126 IKQEECTQCG
+126 IKQEECAQCG
-136 QFRNSPIPEL
+136 QIRNSPIPEL
-146 GHDFVETV
+146 GHIFSETV
-154 IKNPTCSENGLTR
+154 IKNPTCTENGLTQ
-167 KACTRCNESSD
+167 KACTRCNESSN
-178 ITTNALGHNLSNW
+178 ITTNALGHNFTNW
-191 KTTKEP
+191 KTIKKV
-197 TCTSSGEE
+197 TCTEDGKDS
-205 TRMCTRCNS
+205 RACTRCNK
-214 LETRALNSLGHSFTN
+214 EENKTVKALNHDFSE
-229 WNTSKSATC
+229 WKI
-238 TAQGEETR
+238 
-246 TCTRCN
+246 
-252 NKETRAI
+252 I
-259 NELGHNYTNWKITKK
+259 NEP
-274 VTCIEDGKEIR
+274 TCIDDGKEIR

-291 KEENKTIKALNHDFS
+291 KEEN
-306 GWKVINEPT
+306 
-315 CIDDGKEIRTCL
+315 
-327 RCNKEEGNSI
+327 NSI
-337 KALGHEMT
+337 TALGHEMT

-365 KRCNKEVKE
+365 KRCNKEVSE
-374 DINPL
+374 DIKPL
-379 GHNYL
+379 DHNFS

-394 NQKGYKEKKCTR
+394 NQKGYKEKKCIR
-406 CNNIL
+406 CKDIL

-430 VALTSVAIVGV
+430 VALTSIAIIGV

-474 LRELEIKTIDLIA
+474 LKELEIKTIDLIA

-493 KSLSEKLKKM
+493 KSLSETLKKM
-503 PMIKFNFDD
+503 PMIKFNFDSI
-512 FDNYQELIE
+512 DNYQELIE
-521 EHDPDLIIYE
+521 EHDHDLIIFE
-531 LSNTNIN
+531 LSNTNIVVI
-538 ELNEFEDVKVLVI
+538 NEFEDVKVLVI

-566 LKKDKI
+566 LKKDKTI
-572 IANYSTYDKNTTTTI
+572 VNYTTYDKNMAATI

-637 NPDSVDK
+637 DPDSVDK

-653 IFGIDGEI
+653 IFGIDGEV
-661 FENIASYLEKIKQ
+661 FESIASYLEKIKQ

-682 LSEE
+682 LSDE